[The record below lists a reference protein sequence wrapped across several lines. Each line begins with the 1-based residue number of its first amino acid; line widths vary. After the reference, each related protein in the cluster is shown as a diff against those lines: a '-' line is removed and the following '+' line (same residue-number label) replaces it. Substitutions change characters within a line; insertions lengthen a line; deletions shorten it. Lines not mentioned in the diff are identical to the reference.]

1 MNLSPSR
8 IIVAAACFSLAAC
21 ATHRNRVIEAP
32 IKAPPVVVGKVALV
46 RADAGFVLVQTA
58 ANLETGE
65 TLTSRDKDGAVSS
78 TLKVSAEKK
87 QPFIIANIANGT
99 PKAGEIITKDRY

>member
-8 IIVAAACFSLAAC
+8 VMVAAACFSLAAC
-21 ATHRNRVIEAP
+21 ATHRNRAIEAP

-46 RADAGFVLVQTA
+46 RADAGFALVQTA
-58 ANLETGE
+58 AKLETGE
-65 TLTSRDKDGAVSS
+65 TLTSRDKDGAATA

-87 QPFIIANIANGT
+87 QPFIIGNIAKGT
-99 PKAGEIITKDRY
+99 PKAGELVTKEPF